1 MGIIQGPYNRG
12 KPGKLG
18 EFCGACASTF
28 NKNSLRCL
36 SNFKFLNLIHL
47 SV

>member
-18 EFCGACASTF
+18 EFCGAYASYF
-28 NKNSLRCL
+28 NKNSLRC
-36 SNFKFLNLIHL
+36 SVKF
-47 SV
+47 